1 MIDLYKVWENKTVMP
16 VVTVEH
22 GSGRVLMLGFM
33 NKEAFAYTL
42 KTRRAYYYDTET
54 EKVFKFGEENGNSQ
68 RLMSLDIDCY
78 GGALLMVVQ
87 QKGHVCHVN
96 GKHNTCFCTNIY
108 KRKKGDFS
116 KRRKFGKVEID
127 KNFDFSKE
135 DYSDEYE

>member
-22 GSGRVLMLGFM
+22 GSGRVLMLGYM

-54 EKVFKFGEENGNSQ
+54 EKVFKFGEEDGNSQ

-78 GGALLMVVQ
+78 SSALLMVVQ

-96 GKHNTCFCTNIY
+96 GKHNTCFYTNIY